1 MAAYPGAIPSFG
13 GFPLTLAGAAT
24 EHSARH
30 AALEA
35 EVVAMATAMGVNFAD
50 TLDRLPKGASVRRT
64 LAAATT
70 YTDSGPP
77 VDIFTGSVA
86 FRANRVYSSLARLQ
100 LSGGTPGMVWTCA
113 IRNAIGGAVSQ
124 VVAATLDGSGAATVM
139 LDEPLYVVA
148 SDFSTQR
155 YVRLDAASAGQSV
168 TASNWSTYIVFDH
181 GRP

>member
-1 MAAYPGAIPSFG
+1 
-13 GFPLTLAGAAT
+13 
-24 EHSARH
+24 
-30 AALEA
+30 
-35 EVVAMATAMGVNFAD
+35 
-50 TLDRLPKGASVRRT
+50 
-64 LAAATT
+64 
-70 YTDSGPP
+70 
-77 VDIFTGSVA
+77 
-86 FRANRVYSSLARLQ
+86 
-100 LSGGTPGMVWTCA
+100 MVWTCA